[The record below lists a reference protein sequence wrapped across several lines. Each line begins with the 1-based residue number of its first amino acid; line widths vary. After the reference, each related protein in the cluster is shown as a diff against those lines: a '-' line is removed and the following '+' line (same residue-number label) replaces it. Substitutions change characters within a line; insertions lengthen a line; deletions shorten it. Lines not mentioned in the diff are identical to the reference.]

1 MQDNVACKKTS
12 IYVLF
17 LCFFI
22 PRASRSAFLPEHWA
36 PGKKEIPKRNIITE
50 TAYWSN
56 KIINKQGKSIMFE
69 FFYKL

>member
-1 MQDNVACKKTS
+1 MQDNLACKITS

-50 TAYWSN
+50 TAHWSN